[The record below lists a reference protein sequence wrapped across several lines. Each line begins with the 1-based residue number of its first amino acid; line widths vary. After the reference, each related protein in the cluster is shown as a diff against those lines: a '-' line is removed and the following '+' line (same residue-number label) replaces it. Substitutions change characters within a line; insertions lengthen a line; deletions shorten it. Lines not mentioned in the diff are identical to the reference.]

1 MHPADVR
8 ENDFF
13 TRSYAM
19 PVWIL
24 VLLLLLVNFV
34 WGSTIIVMKILFDV
48 VTPMQAMLCR
58 VGLAGVIYA
67 CLWKKVRV
75 PIHKGDGKWLLLLA
89 LCEPALQLTF
99 VSTGLNY
106 TTASQT
112 GAIYAF
118 QPLMAAVGAYIFC
131 RERINFRC
139 LSGMAVAIMGV
150 VLVSL
155 LGKATAA
162 APAPVFGNFLVLISV
177 AAAASFM
184 LILKRLSPRYPFL
197 FLCAVQSIVGTVYF
211 IIPASLDPLPV
222 SMTAQAWAALLFLGL
237 GPGFGVYLIYNY
249 ALTRLKAAHV
259 GLFSNLIPVFSLLL
273 AYLILGERLEPLQY
287 MGALL
292 VLCGVIW
299 AGSPEQVDA
308 SNDTPLTSQ
317 RSTACDTKLS

>member
-1 MHPADVR
+1 
-8 ENDFF
+8 
-13 TRSYAM
+13 M

-34 WGSTIIVMKILFDV
+34 WGSTIIVMKILFNV
-48 VTPMQAMLCR
+48 VSPMQAMFCR
-58 VGLAGVIYA
+58 VGVAGIIYL

-112 GAIYAF
+112 GTIYAF
-118 QPLMAAVGAYIFC
+118 QPLMAAVGAYFFC
-131 RERINFRC
+131 QERISVRC
-139 LSGMAVAIMGV
+139 LTGIGIAITGV

-162 APAPVFGNFLVLISV
+162 APAPLLGNFLVLVSV
-177 AAAASFM
+177 AAAAGFM

-197 FLCAVQSIVGTVYF
+197 FLCAVQSLVGTAYF
-211 IIPASLDPLPV
+211 LIPASLDPLPV
-222 SMTAQAWAALLFLGL
+222 NMTAPAWAALLFLGL
-237 GPGFGVYLIYNY
+237 GPGFGVYLVYNY
-249 ALTRLKAAHV
+249 ALTRLKAAYV

-287 MGALL
+287 LGALL

-299 AGSPEQVDA
+299 AGSPEQVD
-308 SNDTPLTSQ
+308 TPENTTLNPQ
-317 RSTACDTKLS
+317 RSAACNTKSL